1 MKLGERFDRWVASGP
16 FTPAD
21 LGIYRIIYAVA
32 ALLTAPDI
40 RWISQYPDVIFN
52 PPPGPIALF
61 TGFPSLTVLIVLEVL
76 RTVTLLM
83 LGLGI
88 WTKYVSIAAW
98 VMMTITA
105 GLTFC
110 FGKVDHSILMVVV
123 PLVFAFSGWGNRFSI
138 DALRRSGDC
147 PPQQQWPLRLLAL
160 LIAWAFAAAAM
171 TKLLTGWLSFSSQS
185 ARGYFVLGYLT
196 EDRNHLMASWI
207 AAHDFTAVWEFT
219 DWATVIFEFA
229 LIAAL
234 PWWRS
239 FRTALAVAT
248 LFHLGVLFVMNID
261 FSNAV
266 VAYAAFVSWGA
277 IAQRMGAHRAFR
289 SVVRLFD
296 PNAQPLPGLPSYL
309 LLGLLSLAVGG
320 ATWYLM
326 GNSLVTLPT
335 GSLFGAVFILLA
347 GLGGLSYLSLE
358 LRNAVSRSVRG
369 SSPPRADS
377 SLVDEPS
384 EIVGSS
390 HQASNLPPSA
400 ADR

>member
-61 TGFPSLTVLIVLEVL
+61 TGFPSLTVLIVLEML

-98 VMMTITA
+98 VMMTVTA
-105 GLTFC
+105 GLTYC
-110 FGKVDHSILMVVV
+110 FGKIDHSILMVVV

-171 TKLLTGWLSFSSQS
+171 TKLLTGWLSFSSQG
-185 ARGYFVLGYLT
+185 ARGYFVLGFLT
-196 EDRNHLMASWI
+196 EDNVYLLAPWV
-207 AAHDFTAVWEFT
+207 AAHDVTAVWEFV

-229 LIAAL
+229 LLLAL
-234 PWWRS
+234 PWWRA

-248 LFHLGVLFVMNID
+248 TFHLGVLFVMNID
-261 FSNAV
+261 FSHAV

-277 IAQRMGAHRAFR
+277 IAARLGRYRPLRTLA
-289 SVVRLFD
+289 RLFD
-296 PNAQPLPGLPSYL
+296 PGTEPLAGRPAYV
-309 LLGLLSLAVGG
+309 LLGLATLAVGAG
-320 ATWYLM
+320 TWYLM
-326 GNSLVTLPT
+326 VNPLGDLPT
-335 GSLFGAVFILLA
+335 GSLLGNVFIVVA
-347 GLGGLSYLSLE
+347 GLGGLTYLALE
-358 LRNAVSRSVRG
+358 LRNVVRG
-369 SSPPRADS
+369 RRDGDTPDDDRP
-377 SLVDEPS
+377 
-384 EIVGSS
+384 
-390 HQASNLPPSA
+390 QASSFPPSTA
-400 ADR
+400 TR